1 MDHSIVSDCA
11 VLTAACARK
20 SLELDNSL
28 ARSESDDIELL
39 STSREA
45 IAYSRRL
52 IRGINDRNST

>member
-1 MDHSIVSDCA
+1 MFFGFGQY
-11 VLTAACARK
+11 R
-20 SLELDNSL
+20 L
-28 ARSESDDIELL
+28 AGGL